1 MWSNHKVLDISVDE
15 EFKCNGMFGYAP
27 RRVMTKLGRVMV
39 TAPKSFATEFDGKW
53 VWFFFG
59 YLQTKHVLYFLYP
72 KITVVLD
79 FRIASLTNFIEN
91 TCNIYIS
98 K

>member
-39 TAPKSFATEFDGKW
+39 TAPKSFATEFGGKW
-53 VWFFFG
+53 VWFFLATFKLNMCCTF
-59 YLQTKHVLYFLYP
+59 YIP
-72 KITVVLD
+72 K
-79 FRIASLTNFIEN
+79 
-91 TCNIYIS
+91 
-98 K
+98 